1 MSVSSSSFP
10 ESYCALGLMKNI
22 DNHLSPRKHDNDSK
36 DQTSSSYKTIK
47 ELKLS
52 LNTIYSFTST
62 KTIFSPSIQN
72 NKQNDTLSNL
82 SINFILS
89 AFNNE
94 KSTII
99 LLKNIMEKPKENLNN
114 IINMISGYYS
124 LIIKNN
130 NGNIFCSDLFKVC
143 DKNQRIKILKEICN
157 TISEDCIHK
166 YASHPIQTLIELAS
180 CEEEYKLIVMS
191 FNDSMKILKAALNKN
206 GAPIMIQCQ
215 SNDKMEEAIDKCFSK
230 SGIFNKDRYCFIYNA
245 KRVVLNSTIEENGII
260 NNSNIFVLEKSQD
273 EIAKEKEINSNQNIN
288 NNSSDLEDEWLLIF
302 HNQSRIGSDIRIK
315 IGKTKLVKEAINK
328 FCQSL
333 DISNSTQKNFK
344 FIFNN
349 KELIKDLEICRSGL
363 SHMSI
368 ILVIEIHNVIGA

>member
-99 LLKNIMEKPKENLNN
+99 LLKSLMEAPKEVLNN
-114 IINMISGYYS
+114 IIKDMTGYFS
-124 LIIKNN
+124 SIINDK
-130 NGNIFCSDLFKVC
+130 NGNYFCIDLFKVC
-143 DKNQRIKILKEICN
+143 DKNQRIKILNEISN
-157 TISEDCIHK
+157 TITEDCIDE
-166 YASHPIQTLIELAS
+166 YGSHPIQTLIELAS
-180 CEEEYKLIVMS
+180 CEEEYKLLLMS
-191 FNDSMKILKAALNKN
+191 FNDSNKILKAA
-206 GAPIMIQCQ
+206 
-215 SNDKMEEAIDKCFSK
+215 
-230 SGIFNKDRYCFIYNA
+230 FN
-245 KRVVLNSTIEENGII
+245 ENGTYVIQKLIVHIPEKFRKDFNLTFVKYIYILATDKYGVCTVIKFFKYTKNEII
-260 NNSNIFVLEKSQD
+260 EKHILNLILSNFVNISQNQYGNYLVQIFLNNGGIQ
-273 EIAKEKEINSNQNIN
+273 
-288 NNSSDLEDEWLLIF
+288 
-302 HNQSRIGSDIRIK
+302 
-315 IGKTKLVKEAINK
+315 TKDYI
-328 FCQSL
+328 
-333 DISNSTQKNFK
+333 
-344 FIFNN
+344 
-349 KELIKDLEICRSGL
+349 
-363 SHMSI
+363 
-368 ILVIEIHNVIGA
+368 